1 MEPEGVMA
9 GVQASPSGVLG
20 CNSGMFCVPMSKG
33 PLATA
38 KFGYCA
44 GGEEA
49 KKALAA
55 MGSAAPV
62 IHKQAECGPACI
74 TGAAVGGALLAAL
87 LVSGAWWFSVRR
99 TRAK

>member
-1 MEPEGVMA
+1 M
-9 GVQASPSGVLG
+9 LG
-20 CNSGMFCVPMSKG
+20 CNSGLACVPMSKG

-38 KFGYCA
+38 KFGHCA

-55 MGSAAPV
+55 LGSAAPQ
-62 IHKQAECGPACI
+62 ITKQPECGPACI
-74 TGAAVGGALLAAL
+74 AGAAVGGAILAAL

>member
-1 MEPEGVMA
+1 
-9 GVQASPSGVLG
+9 
-20 CNSGMFCVPMSKG
+20 MSKG

-38 KFGYCA
+38 KFGSCL

-55 MGSAAPV
+55 IGSAAPQP
-62 IHKQAECGPACI
+62 IKQAECGPACI
-74 TGAAVGGALLAAL
+74 AGAAVGGALLAAL
-87 LVSGAWWFSVRR
+87 LVSGAWWLSVRR